1 MNKQLGIAVTA
12 LGLFALTGTAQAVHK
27 AVDPGPI
34 QHPDDLKSVAAATLA
49 KHLPT
54 IKAVQ
59 AAAARVLAGKEVK

>member
-1 MNKQLGIAVTA
+1 MAPTPIEQLKREA
-12 LGLFALTGTAQAVHK
+12 LAGLQY
-27 AVDPGPI
+27 
-34 QHPDDLKSVAAATLA
+34 HPDDLKSVAAATLA